1 MPNKQSSPDI
11 TLSIKPGGGKLIEL
25 DLMKFY
31 GILLVVL
38 GHVAF
43 CYTDMGAVKP
53 ALASDTMKMLKD
65 IIYAFHMPM
74 FVFVSGFIFAYQ
86 LEVKK
91 REQTLWKLITDKFK
105 RLIIPYYVFAF
116 LWVLPT
122 MCLLHLRS
130 PISYA
135 KGLIFGLDPRHLWY
149 VMMLFEAFILMHILR
164 WICEKVKLPQSLI
177 LLVATLLYSIPSLVP
192 LPGFTS
198 WLQLSNL
205 MNYFLWFTLGYFFV
219 IYRNRNIAKYLAAF
233 FITCT
238 MIQLLTPIAVPHLM
252 ATTANAITGISIF
265 YLISL
270 HTTKL
275 SKYREYQIISRNSFG
290 IYLFHAMLI
299 YILEYEFSSYRLNSL
314 ILTVVVFATSLLLSV
329 ILTECVRR
337 IKLGIIIGE

>member
-1 MPNKQSSPDI
+1 MDMRKGQTTPI
-11 TLSIKPGGGKLIEL
+11 T
-25 DLMKFY
+25 
-31 GILLVVL
+31 
-38 GHVAF
+38 
-43 CYTDMGAVKP
+43 
-53 ALASDTMKMLKD
+53 
-65 IIYAFHMPM
+65 
-74 FVFVSGFIFAYQ
+74 
-86 LEVKK
+86 
-91 REQTLWKLITDKFK
+91 
-105 RLIIPYYVFAF
+105 
-116 LWVLPT
+116 
-122 MCLLHLRS
+122 
-130 PISYA
+130 
-135 KGLIFGLDPRHLWY
+135 
-149 VMMLFEAFILMHILR
+149 
-164 WICEKVKLPQSLI
+164 

-205 MNYFLWFTLGYFFV
+205 MNYCLWFTLGYFFV